1 MNTTT
6 RSQKSARS
14 DKGRVVIGKVRKLL
28 FRGKGVAIAKMLTPH
43 EIWFVEPQ
51 TFLFSKGVDVEE
63 GKWFSCTGTL
73 LLTRKYGAQFHV
85 NSYNKITCPGEKPV
99 LNAKHAEIISALLA
113 GEIPGIGAD
122 TARILF
128 ERLGENIL
136 SLTDAGDIEK
146 IKGFGERRAFTVLA
160 NIRRFLD
167 EFKS

>member
-1 MNTTT
+1 MSTTT
-6 RSQKSARS
+6 SQDRSVHT
-14 DKGRVVIGKVRKLL
+14 DKGRTVIGQVEKLL
-28 FRGKGVAIAKMLTPH
+28 FRGKGVAIAQMLTP
-43 EIWFVEPQ
+43 EVIWLVNPQ
-51 TFLFSKGVDVEE
+51 TYLFAKGLDVEE
-63 GKWFSCTGTL
+63 GRWFCCRGKL
-73 LLTRKYGAQFHV
+73 LITRKYGVQFHV
-85 NSYNKITCPGEKPV
+85 SSYNQIDSPGEKPV
-99 LNAKHAEIISALLA
+99 LNSRHTEIISALLA